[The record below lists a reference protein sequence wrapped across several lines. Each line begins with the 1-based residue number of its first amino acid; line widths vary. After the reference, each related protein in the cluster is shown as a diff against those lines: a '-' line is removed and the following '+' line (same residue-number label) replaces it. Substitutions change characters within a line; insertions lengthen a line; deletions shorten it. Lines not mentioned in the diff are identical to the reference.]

1 MVRFDVFPGAEPQTE
16 TKFRLIG
23 SAEESANFAFEQ
35 LPLPE
40 PTDARERELVYV
52 PWDESA

>member
-23 SAEESANFAFEQ
+23 SAEVFEQ

-40 PTDARERELVYV
+40 PTDARARELVYV

>member
-40 PTDARERELVYV
+40 PPDARARELVYV